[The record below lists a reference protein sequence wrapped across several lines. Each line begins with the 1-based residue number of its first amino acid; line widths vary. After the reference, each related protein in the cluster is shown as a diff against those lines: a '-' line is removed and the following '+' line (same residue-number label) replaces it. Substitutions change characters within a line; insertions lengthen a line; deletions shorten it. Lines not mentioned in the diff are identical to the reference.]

1 MIAVNEQ
8 ACPQN
13 HACPAVRSCPVGAI
27 IQQDIFSAPR
37 IDHELCTECGVC
49 IQVCPV
55 SVFTQVADA
64 VGVR

>member
-1 MIAVNEQ
+1 MLAVNEY

-13 HACPAVRSCPVGAI
+13 HPCPAARSCPVGAI
-27 IQQDIFSAPR
+27 IQDDIYTAPR

-49 IQVCPV
+49 IDACRVFSQVP
-55 SVFTQVADA
+55 DE